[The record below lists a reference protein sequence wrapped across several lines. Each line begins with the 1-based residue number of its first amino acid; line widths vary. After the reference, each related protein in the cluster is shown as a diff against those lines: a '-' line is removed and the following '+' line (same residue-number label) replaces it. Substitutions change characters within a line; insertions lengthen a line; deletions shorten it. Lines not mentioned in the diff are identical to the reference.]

1 MLDTVDITREGT
13 RRTFDGPTPLSYHIA
28 GEGEA
33 FVMLH
38 GSGPGVSGWGNF
50 GANLPLFSQHFRTII
65 PDQPGFGASPRPE
78 MDRPYHR
85 ISSDAVAALL
95 DELGIEKAHVLGNS
109 MGGSVAARFA
119 LDHPDRLGKLV
130 LMGPGGV
137 GAAILSPSPP
147 EGLGRLVEFAQDPTR
162 EKLVA
167 WMKTMVSDKAFIT
180 EELIE
185 ERWRN
190 ATEPGAIEWL
200 RLFFSHVGGK
210 SKRPTEEIPL
220 WAQVPKIAAPTLITW
235 GRDDR
240 VTPLEMAWLPLR
252 QMREVELH
260 VFSGCGHWAMTE
272 KREQFER
279 VVLEFLTR
287 PVATSVA

>member
-1 MLDTVDITREGT
+1 MLQTIDVTREGT
-13 RRTFDGPTPLSYHIA
+13 RRSLDAATALSYHIA
-28 GEGEA
+28 GEGETL
-33 FVMLH
+33 VMLH

-50 GANLPLFSQHFRTII
+50 GANLPLFSQHFQTVI
-65 PDQPGFGASPRPE
+65 PDQPGFGLSPRPE

-85 ISSDAVAALL
+85 ISSDAIVALL
-95 DELGIEKAHVLGNS
+95 DDLDVEKAHVLGNS

-119 LDHPDRLGKLV
+119 LDHPDRLAKLV

-137 GAAILSPSPP
+137 GAGILAPSPS
-147 EGLGRLVEFAQDPTR
+147 EGLSRLVEFAHDPTR
-162 EKLVA
+162 ERLIV

-190 ATEPGAIEWL
+190 AMEPSAIEWL
-200 RLFFSHVGGK
+200 QLFFSHVGGK

-220 WAQVPKIAAPTLITW
+220 WAQVPQIAAPTLITW

-279 VVLEFLTR
+279 VVMEFLTR
-287 PVATSVA
+287 PAASVA